1 MKDAANNSTN
11 LNDSNNNK
19 EFKNDA
25 ENLSSIKLKL
35 PNINEKKLKR
45 LEARFLGPSS
55 NGNLPYEFDLI
66 PDLNYE
72 FMKSSNYKNKKF

>member
-1 MKDAANNSTN
+1 MKEAAISTSAN
-11 LNDSNNNK
+11 LYDSNNNNNIVNLNEEK
-19 EFKNDA
+19 
-25 ENLSSIKLKL
+25 LSSIKLKL
-35 PNINEKKLKR
+35 PNINENKLKN

-72 FMKSSNYKNKKF
+72 FMKSSK